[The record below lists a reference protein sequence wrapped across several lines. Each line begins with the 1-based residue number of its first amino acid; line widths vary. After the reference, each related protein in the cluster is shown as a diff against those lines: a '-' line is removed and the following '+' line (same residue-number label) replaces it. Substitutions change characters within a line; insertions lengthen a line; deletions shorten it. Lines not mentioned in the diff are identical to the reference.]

1 MKQKLITD
9 ELINEM
15 LEARGFG
22 EKQINDD
29 LVQEAVL
36 NHFNVEFTDNFTS
49 NADFYIY
56 EESTADGYSVYV
68 ATHDTSSININ
79 ENVYYYDSD
88 LGDALEEFIKYSN
101 GDEHTPEV
109 IYVDDLHQHF
119 IDDCMGQ
126 LFEYLAARFEED
138 IIDELKDKGYKQIN
152 EIRSNSISMADIS
165 MCEGDDC
172 NLRETC
178 YRFKAEPC
186 EYRQSYMPAPI
197 KNGVCEYYWST
208 L

>member
-1 MKQKLITD
+1 MKEKLITD

-15 LEARGFG
+15 LEAKGFG
-22 EKQINDD
+22 EKQAGSDED
-29 LVQEAVL
+29 LAREAVL
-36 NHFNVEFTDNFTS
+36 KHFSVELTDDYS
-49 NADFYIY
+49 GNADFYIY

-152 EIRSNSISMADIS
+152 EL
-165 MCEGDDC
+165 E
-172 NLRETC
+172 
-178 YRFKAEPC
+178 
-186 EYRQSYMPAPI
+186 
-197 KNGVCEYYWST
+197 VT

>member
-15 LEARGFG
+15 LEAKGFG
-22 EKQINDD
+22 EKQINDED
-29 LVQEAVL
+29 LVKEAVL
-36 NHFNVEFTDNFTS
+36 NHFHVEFTDNFTS

-68 ATHDTSSININ
+68 ATHDTSSISIN

-101 GDEHTPEV
+101 GDEDNPEI
-109 IYVDDLHQHF
+109 IYVDDLHQQF
-119 IDDCMGQ
+119 IDDSMSQ
-126 LFEYLAARFEED
+126 LFEYLAERFEED

-152 EIRSNSISMADIS
+152 EL
-165 MCEGDDC
+165 E
-172 NLRETC
+172 
-178 YRFKAEPC
+178 
-186 EYRQSYMPAPI
+186 
-197 KNGVCEYYWST
+197 VT

>member
-36 NHFNVEFTDNFTS
+36 NHFNVEFTDNFTG

-101 GDEHTPEV
+101 GDEDNPEI
-109 IYVDDLHQHF
+109 IYVDDLFQQF
-119 IDDCMGQ
+119 IDDAIVQ
-126 LFEYLAARFEED
+126 LFEHLAERFEEE
-138 IIDELKDKGYKQIN
+138 IIDELEDKGYKQIN
-152 EIRSNSISMADIS
+152 EL
-165 MCEGDDC
+165 E
-172 NLRETC
+172 
-178 YRFKAEPC
+178 
-186 EYRQSYMPAPI
+186 
-197 KNGVCEYYWST
+197 VT

>member
-15 LEARGFG
+15 LEAKGFG

-29 LVQEAVL
+29 FVQEAVL
-36 NHFNVEFTDNFTS
+36 NHFNVELTDDYSS

-56 EESTADGYSVYV
+56 EESTADGYSVFV
-68 ATHDTSSININ
+68 ATHDQNSININ

-88 LGDALEEFIKYSN
+88 LSDALEEFIKHSN

-138 IIDELKDKGYKQIN
+138 IIDELKDKGYVYDEPTPKTTAEFIN
-152 EIRSNSISMADIS
+152 EVNNMLS
-165 MCEGDDC
+165 
-172 NLRETC
+172 
-178 YRFKAEPC
+178 
-186 EYRQSYMPAPI
+186 
-197 KNGVCEYYWST
+197 
-208 L
+208 

>member
-56 EESTADGYSVYV
+56 EESTSDGYSVYV
-68 ATHDTSSININ
+68 ATHDTSSISIN
-79 ENVYYYDSD
+79 EDVYYYDSD
-88 LGDALEEFIKYSN
+88 LGDALEEFIKDSN
-101 GDEHTPEV
+101 GDEDHPEI
-109 IYVDDLHQHF
+109 IYVDDLYQQF
-119 IDDCMGQ
+119 IDDAIVQ
-126 LFEYLAARFEED
+126 LFEYLAERFEED

-152 EIRSNSISMADIS
+152 EL
-165 MCEGDDC
+165 E
-172 NLRETC
+172 
-178 YRFKAEPC
+178 
-186 EYRQSYMPAPI
+186 
-197 KNGVCEYYWST
+197 VT

>member
-29 LVQEAVL
+29 FVQEAVL

-68 ATHDTSSININ
+68 ATRDTSSISIN
-79 ENVYYYDSD
+79 EDVYYYESD
-88 LGDALEEFIKYSN
+88 LGDALEEFIRYSN
-101 GDEHTPEV
+101 GDEHNPEI

-119 IDDCMGQ
+119 IDDSMGQ

-138 IIDELKDKGYKQIN
+138 IIDELEDKGYVYENVN
-152 EIRSNSISMADIS
+152 EI
-165 MCEGDDC
+165 
-172 NLRETC
+172 
-178 YRFKAEPC
+178 K
-186 EYRQSYMPAPI
+186 
-197 KNGVCEYYWST
+197 VT

>member
-1 MKQKLITD
+1 
-9 ELINEM
+9 M

-152 EIRSNSISMADIS
+152 EL
-165 MCEGDDC
+165 E
-172 NLRETC
+172 
-178 YRFKAEPC
+178 
-186 EYRQSYMPAPI
+186 
-197 KNGVCEYYWST
+197 VT